1 MTDAWVYMLRCA
13 DGSLYTGWT
22 TDVERRLA
30 RHRDGSASRYTASRL
45 PVELVL
51 VLAMVD
57 HSAARREEARIK
69 ALDRPA
75 KLALIAAGCE
85 SPPARCR
92 AAEEVGATDEV
103 RPGAPLGLRHDGGM
117 ASRPPARSVKISADE
132 RTGWSSDRPRRDGA
146 PARPANL
153 TVHCRVLAPA
163 DRLRYSPGSLL
174 VLACASPAERDRFLD
189 RLIEDR
195 ASLLS
200 LGKVRALLAGRVA
213 EHELPTRAEELLRA
227 AVSKRLESRETVVL
241 ATERLDA
248 GEREPFVRI
257 AAALKR
263 PRHLILLE
271 TAREQVP
278 EEDHAALNELR
289 RALDA
294 GELGGEGFQTAL
306 RLGGGSA
313 GEVKRILFR
322 PPPREDD

>member
-1 MTDAWVYMLRCA
+1 
-13 DGSLYTGWT
+13 
-22 TDVERRLA
+22 
-30 RHRDGSASRYTASRL
+30 
-45 PVELVL
+45 
-51 VLAMVD
+51 
-57 HSAARREEARIK
+57 
-69 ALDRPA
+69 
-75 KLALIAAGCE
+75 
-85 SPPARCR
+85 
-92 AAEEVGATDEV
+92 
-103 RPGAPLGLRHDGGM
+103 M
-117 ASRPPARSVKISADE
+117 ASRPPARSIKISEDE

-174 VLACASPAERDRFLD
+174 VLACASPAERERFLD

-195 ASLLS
+195 ACLLS
-200 LGKVRALLAGRVA
+200 LGKVRALLTGRVP
-213 EHELPTRAEELLRA
+213 EQELPVRAEELLRA

-248 GEREPFVRI
+248 GEREPFVRL

-271 TAREQVP
+271 TAREQVA

-294 GELGGEGFQTAL
+294 GELGSEGFQTAL